1 MTHKPHS
8 FTLEQL
14 EGRAMLST
22 LVVPQSAAVAPVP
35 GIPGDGIAIDLH
47 NRIGGGGGSG
57 RAGEVRRQRPGGRDQ
72 GAVARSGER
81 ER

>member
-1 MTHKPHS
+1 MSEPQDL
-8 FTLEQL
+8 TLAGAPSMAIVECV
-14 EGRAMLST
+14 EGDDEIG
-22 LVVPQSAAVAPVP
+22 VVGRP
-35 GIPGDGIAIDLH
+35 
-47 NRIGGGGGSG
+47 G